1 MRDFL
6 IDLFMIIPFV
16 VNGVSLT
23 AGVLLWLWLILQRK
37 IRHEKHTKAGE

>member
-1 MRDFL
+1 MGEFL
-6 IDLFMIIPFV
+6 IDLFIIIPFV

-37 IRHEKHTKAGE
+37 VRYGKHNKAGK